1 MHESVRLSYTYHVV
15 HNCHIP
21 PLVGN
26 ERNIGLLAG
35 FHSLGPLLLGFGV
48 CKLLYLLDLQ
58 VSIFVRCKLYDPNRL
73 QLWCAQPGKT
83 LRIGANLVGT
93 LH

>member
-1 MHESVRLSYTYHVV
+1 MLLCILVSTIQTFCI

-21 PLVGN
+21 PLGN
-26 ERNIGLLAG
+26 EQNIGLLARL
-35 FHSLGPLLLGFGV
+35 HSLEPLLVGFGV

-73 QLWCAQPGKT
+73 QLWRAQRRKA
-83 LRIGANLVGT
+83 LRIGASLVGT